1 MPRPRPFHG
10 ARMRLVLRGTGL
22 LPPKG
27 RFNAMA
33 AESTDLVSVTTSD
46 HREVESVFKELES
59 KEGTPSH
66 RRDLADHVIAEL
78 VRHSVAEEQYMYPA
92 ARKVLPDG
100 DQVADHELEEHAEA
114 EQLMKDLDGLAPE
127 DPEFDRLLGKLIAD
141 IRHHIEEEETDLLP
155 KLQAACSS
163 DDLADLG
170 EKVLRAKAVAPT
182 RPHPSAPDKPPMNKL
197 LGPGASL
204 VDRMRDALS
213 DRAT

>member
-1 MPRPRPFHG
+1 
-10 ARMRLVLRGTGL
+10 
-22 LPPKG
+22 
-27 RFNAMA
+27 MA
-33 AESTDLVSVTTSD
+33 AESTDLVSLITSD

-59 KEGTPSH
+59 KAGSPSH

-114 EQLMKDLDGLAPE
+114 ERVMKDLDGLDPD
-127 DPEFDRLLGKLIAD
+127 DPEFDRLLSKLMED
-141 IRHHIEEEETDLLP
+141 VRHHIKEEETDLLP

-163 DDLADLG
+163 EDLADLG

-182 RPHPSAPDKPPMNKL
+182 RPHPSAPDKPPMNKI
-197 LGPGASL
+197 LGPGTSL

-213 DRAT
+213 DRTT